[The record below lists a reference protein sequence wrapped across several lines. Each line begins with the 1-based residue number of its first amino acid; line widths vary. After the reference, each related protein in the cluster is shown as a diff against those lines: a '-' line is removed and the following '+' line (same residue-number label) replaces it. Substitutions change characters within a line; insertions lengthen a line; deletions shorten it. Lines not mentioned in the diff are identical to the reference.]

1 MMAEHVR
8 NLKPSAKSGKRFL
21 AVVRNRKCNRNHLRR
36 CLLPAG
42 LLDIRAGS
50 PQNPSS
56 SKHTRQP
63 PVPRTLT
70 SRLLPFTLSLDRWLA
85 RLYSAVR
92 VALEVHKR
100 FGPSENEPPTVHVFV
115 HVIKLGTVHPDSK
128 RQALARRL
136 LALGLAL
143 LWVREPWG
151 GLGHCHY
158 HPPRGVGETA
168 GEPGFA
174 RVRNQ
179 RTPRSRD
186 GTVDFERAQVSSMSR
201 WAGLK
206 RFRTRIPAE
215 VFSPANGNTF
225 QSSPSSFFVLGLRG
239 VGSCSGLLTWG
250 I

>member
-143 LWVREPWG
+143 LWVREPGGGSGTATTTRLEVWG
-151 GLGHCHY
+151 RLRGSQVLQEFEINV
-158 HPPRGVGETA
+158 PRGPAMGRLISN
-168 GEPGFA
+168 A
-174 RVRNQ
+174 RKC
-179 RTPRSRD
+179 
-186 GTVDFERAQVSSMSR
+186 RAC
-201 WAGLK
+201 
-206 RFRTRIPAE
+206 
-215 VFSPANGNTF
+215 
-225 QSSPSSFFVLGLRG
+225 RG
-239 VGSCSGLLTWG
+239 GQG
-250 I
+250 